1 MGDILKITETLW
13 FKLMAEELGAVLSRQ
28 QIEKELVI
36 ASIRGNVMEEKFI
49 VLESEKMKLELQ
61 KSELR
66 DTKIREKW

>member
-1 MGDILKITETLW
+1 
-13 FKLMAEELGAVLSRQ
+13 
-28 QIEKELVI
+28 
-36 ASIRGNVMEEKFI
+36 MEEKFI